1 MSYRALSAAGLLFAV
16 GVLGCSNARPTA
28 EMLEVTGRVTVN
40 GRPVE
45 KMIMNL
51 TPVTP
56 GQGREDECL
65 VERGEFRMKLITAR
79 YRVSFTQCPGG
90 PSVPPRYRTPD
101 SSQLILDGTRP
112 DPVRFD
118 LK

>member
-1 MSYRALSAAGLLFAV
+1 MRSRALFAAGLLFAA
-16 GVLGCSNARPTA
+16 GILGCSNVRPA
-28 EMLEVTGRVTVN
+28 VEMIEITGRVTIN
-40 GRPVE
+40 GRPAE

-56 GQGREDECL
+56 GEGREDECV
-65 VERGEFRMKLITAR
+65 VERGEFRMKLIPAR
-79 YRVSFTQCPGG
+79 YKVSFTQCVGG
-90 PSVPPRYRTPD
+90 PSVPTRFRTPD

-112 DPVRFD
+112 EPVSFD